1 MSQLVLVTG
10 GAGFIGSHVVE
21 TLLASGYSVRILD
34 NLSSGKLSNLSHL
47 EGPFEFV
54 EGDICDPKSIAGAMA
69 GVAAVVHLAAEPS
82 VAKSVEFPLETHQA
96 NYVGTLNVLEAMRV
110 SDVKRI
116 VYASSAATYTAN
128 NPEPHLETDMPDP
141 SSPYG
146 LDKLSGE
153 FLLRAYGRLYGLH
166 GTALR
171 FFNIYGERQDPNSAY
186 SGVISIFVNRLKAG
200 QGITIFGDGY
210 QSRDFVYV
218 RDLAAFI
225 TSLVPKNEVPDLM
238 NVGTGTSVTLRD
250 LVEEL
255 EGILGIRAEV
265 TFGEPRAGDIM
276 VSRAN
281 VGRMRSL
288 WDSPMT
294 PLSIGLARL
303 VSSLETR

>member
-1 MSQLVLVTG
+1 MSSLVLVTG

-21 TLLASGYSVRILD
+21 TLLASGHSVRILD

-47 EGPFEFV
+47 SGPFEVV
-54 EGDICDPKSIAGAMA
+54 EGDICDPKAIANVMSD
-69 GVAAVVHLAAEPS
+69 VSAVVHLAAEPS

-96 NYVGTLNVLEAMRV
+96 NYVGTLNVLEAMRAAN
-110 SDVKRI
+110 VKRV

-128 NPEPHLETDMPDP
+128 NPEPHQETDMPDP

-153 FLLRAYGRLYGLH
+153 FLLRAYGRLYGIR
-166 GTALR
+166 GTSLR

-210 QSRDFVYV
+210 QLRDFVYV

-225 TSLVPKNEVPDLM
+225 TSLVPQSEVPDLM
-238 NVGTGTSVTLRD
+238 NVGTGVSVTLRD
-250 LVEEL
+250 LVGEL
-255 EGILGIRAEV
+255 ESILGTSAAV
-265 TFGEPRAGDIM
+265 TFAEPRAGDIM
-276 VSRAN
+276 ISRAN
-281 VGRMRSL
+281 VSRMRSL

-294 PLSIGLARL
+294 PLSIGLTRL
-303 VSSLETR
+303 VSSLETV